1 MRTAV
6 KFLLDIVII
15 IAIYYAACQTVLI
28 NFRIA
33 SGSMEPTLY
42 TGDRLIGNRLEYRFG
57 HNPGRFDIII
67 FHHPDDKELLY
78 TKRIIGLPGETVA
91 IRNGQ
96 VYINDSSTPLD
107 NSFILEPM
115 EREVDTV
122 FEVPED
128 CYVVLGDNRND
139 SDDSRYWENSFVRR
153 EDVIARAG
161 FRYWSKKD
169 NKKFRIL

>member
-6 KFLLDIVII
+6 KFLLDVII
-15 IAIYYAACQTVLI
+15 ILAIYYAVFQTVLI

-42 TGDRLIGNRLEYRFG
+42 TGDRLIGNRIEYKFG
-57 HNPGRFDIII
+57 RSPGRFDIII
-67 FHHPDDKELLY
+67 FHHPDDRKLLY
-78 TKRIIGLPGETVA
+78 TKRIIGLPGETVT

-115 EREVDTV
+115 ELEVDTV

-153 EDVIARAG
+153 EDVVARAG